1 MVLLE
6 VGPWVLVE
14 ACLEALET
22 CALGAVYKLETFV
35 LEFQTESLLLLW
47 AQGAFDLINKH

>member
-35 LEFQTESLLLLW
+35 LEFQTESLFLLW
-47 AQGAFDLINKH
+47 AQGAFDLIYKH